1 MKKTL
6 ILCIAAMLATGFV
19 YSKSKTKIVA
29 HRGYWNTE
37 GSAQNSISS
46 IKNAMDA
53 SLFGTEFDVWITADD
68 VPVVFHDRKTKNGL
82 AIEKTS
88 LAELLDKADKLANGE
103 TIPTLA
109 QYLQAWKPTGTKLV
123 LEIKTHSTPE
133 RNMKA
138 VERILA
144 EVAKAGI
151 DKNDIEYIAFD
162 WGITTQLV
170 KANTGSMVSY
180 LNGDKTPQELKDAG
194 VDGFDYS
201 VGVLKKNPEWIAEAK
216 KLKLNTNVWTV
227 KPKDM
232 QHFINAGVDYITT
245 DYPAELFLKLGKKK

>member
-6 ILCIAAMLATGFV
+6 ALFLTALLATGLA
-19 YSKSKTKIVA
+19 YGKPKTKIVA

-46 IKNAMDA
+46 IKNAMEA
-53 SLFGTEFDVWITADD
+53 SLFGTEFDVWITSDD

-82 AIEKTS
+82 TIEKTT
-88 LAELLDKADKLANGE
+88 LAELRSKADRLSNGE

-109 QYLQAWKPTGTKLV
+109 EYLQAWKPTGTKLV
-123 LEIKTHSTPE
+123 LEIKTHSDPK
-133 RNMKA
+133 RNTRA
-138 VERILA
+138 VEQILA

-151 DKNDIEYIAFD
+151 DRKDIEYIAFD
-162 WGITTQLV
+162 WDITMQLV
-170 KANTGSMVSY
+170 DANTGSMVSY
-180 LNGDKTPQELKDAG
+180 LNGDKTPQQLKDAG

-201 VGVLKKNPEWIAEAK
+201 VNVLKKNPEWIAEAK

-232 QHFINAGVDYITT
+232 RFFIDAGVDYITT
-245 DYPAELFLKLGKKK
+245 DHPAELFLELGKKR